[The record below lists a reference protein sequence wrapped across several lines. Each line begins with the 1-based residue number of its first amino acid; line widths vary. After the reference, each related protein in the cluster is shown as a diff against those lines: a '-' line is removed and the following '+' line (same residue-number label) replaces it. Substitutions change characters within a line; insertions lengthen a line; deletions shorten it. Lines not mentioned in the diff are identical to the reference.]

1 MLSSMYLGRFTMND
15 DAENAQDMA
24 ALLQR
29 LRRQTRLQGLAIL
42 GLGALLVA
50 GFAVNTDPQRLTVS
64 ELAVV
69 DENGVVRVRVGGAL
83 PDAIIDGRR
92 IGRGGEKV
100 AGVMLYDDT
109 GQERGGY
116 VTFSPSGNVGLT
128 LDSRRSQS
136 ALFVADPEEGVALK
150 LWNGDD
156 AVEMR
161 ADGDGARFTAVQG
174 SRVISQ
180 TPAVP
185 LAAEVCGIYREAL
198 AEHGEAVRRE
208 CSARFS
214 PESCEVCLSD

>member
-1 MLSSMYLGRFTMND
+1 MIGEVEST
-15 DAENAQDMA
+15 QDMA
-24 ALLQR
+24 TLLQR

-42 GLGALLVA
+42 GLGAVLAA
-50 GFAVNTDPQRLTVS
+50 GFGANPEPQRLIVS

-69 DENGVVRVRVGGAL
+69 DENGVVRVRVGGDL

-136 ALFVADPEEGVALK
+136 ALFVADPEQGVALK

-161 ADGDGARFTAVQG
+161 ADGDGARFTAVQN
-174 SRVISQ
+174 SQVVSQ

-185 LAAEVCGIYREAL
+185 LAAEICSMYRDAL
-198 AEHGEAVRRE
+198 TEHGEAVRRE
-208 CSARFS
+208 CSSRFS
-214 PESCEVCLSD
+214 PESCEVCLAD